1 MTAEQ
6 QAEVYINMFDPD
18 EYYNVYKEAIL
29 IVDDI
34 LDNLHED
41 NVEDIDFYW
50 KVRDIIT
57 NKSER
62 ENKILG

>member
-1 MTAEQ
+1 MTPEQ
-6 QAEVYINMFDPD
+6 QAEIYIDMFDSD
-18 EYYNVYKEAIL
+18 EYYNVYREAIL

-50 KVRDIIT
+50 KVKDIIT

>member
-1 MTAEQ
+1 MTPEQ
-6 QAEVYINMFDPD
+6 QAEIYIDMFDPD
-18 EYYNVYKEAIL
+18 KYYNVYREAIL
-29 IVDDI
+29 IVDDV

-41 NVEDIDFYW
+41 NTEDINFYW
-50 KVRDIIT
+50 AVRDIIT

>member
-6 QAEVYINMFDPD
+6 QAGVYIDMFDPD

>member
-6 QAEVYINMFDPD
+6 QAEIYLDMFDPD
-18 EYYNVYKEAIL
+18 EYYNIHKEAL
-29 IVDDI
+29 SIVDDV
-34 LDNLHED
+34 LDNLDEND
-41 NVEDIDFYW
+41 VESIEFYW
-50 KVRDIIT
+50 AVRDIIT

>member
-6 QAEVYINMFDPD
+6 QAEIYLDMFDPD
-18 EYYNVYKEAIL
+18 EYYNIYKEAL
-29 IVDDI
+29 TIVDDV
-34 LDNLHED
+34 LDNLDEND
-41 NVEDIDFYW
+41 VESIEFYW
-50 KVRDIIT
+50 AVRDIIT

>member
-1 MTAEQ
+1 MTAKQ
-6 QAEVYINMFDPD
+6 QAEIYIDMFDPD
-18 EYYNVYKEAIL
+18 EYYNVYREAIF

>member
-6 QAEVYINMFDPD
+6 QAEIYLDMFDPD
-18 EYYNVYKEAIL
+18 EYYNIYKEAL
-29 IVDDI
+29 TIVDDV
-34 LDNLHED
+34 LDNLDED
-41 NVEDIDFYW
+41 DVESIEFYW
-50 KVRDIIT
+50 AVRDIIT

>member
-1 MTAEQ
+1 MTAKQ
-6 QAEVYINMFDPD
+6 QAEIYIDMFDPD
-18 EYYNVYKEAIL
+18 EYYNVYREAIL

-41 NVEDIDFYW
+41 NVEDVDFYW

>member
-1 MTAEQ
+1 MTPKQ
-6 QAEVYINMFDPD
+6 QAEIYIDMFDPD
-18 EYYNVYKEAIL
+18 EYYNVYREAIL
-29 IVDDI
+29 IVDDV

-41 NVEDIDFYW
+41 STEDINFYW
-50 KVRDIIT
+50 EVKDIIT

>member
-1 MTAEQ
+1 MTPEQ
-6 QAEVYINMFDPD
+6 LANIYIDMFDPD
-18 EYYNVYKEAIL
+18 EYYNVYREAIL
-29 IVDDI
+29 IVDDV

-41 NVEDIDFYW
+41 NVEDINFYW

>member
-6 QAEVYINMFDPD
+6 QAEVYIDMFDPD

>member
-1 MTAEQ
+1 MTPEQ
-6 QAEVYINMFDPD
+6 QANIYIDMFDPD
-18 EYYNVYKEAIL
+18 EHYNVYREAIL

-50 KVRDIIT
+50 KVRDIIS
-57 NKSER
+57 NKSEHAS
-62 ENKILG
+62 KILG